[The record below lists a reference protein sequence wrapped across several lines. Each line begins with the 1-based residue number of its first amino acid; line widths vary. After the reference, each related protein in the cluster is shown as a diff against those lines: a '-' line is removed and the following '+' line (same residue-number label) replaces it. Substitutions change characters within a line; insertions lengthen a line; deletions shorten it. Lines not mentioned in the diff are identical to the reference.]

1 MFSTSAC
8 RRFVS
13 GWIIQSFQF
22 RLYICQWWIADETP
36 STFCFNKHSLFFY
49 PEFQGNILTL
59 RCLRKYLLISEDVHW
74 QLMADRFPQASIG
87 SLCEVW
93 FYMTASGACWH
104 WSGVQPPF
112 SRSHRPC
119 RRTNS
124 FGAQDFGSDGETRWE
139 AISQTFTSM
148 YLFVVSNRTDE
159 VKITYNDDYFNT
171 NVEFDPIEVV
181 CTATSVL
188 VGDVLAHVP
197 MLITEKVPI
206 AVRVGSRTE
215 VLMGSAPHTVITRG
229 GFNRHSLWPA
239 DFMLLCDQASVFM
252 FVNTRDAI

>member
-1 MFSTSAC
+1 
-8 RRFVS
+8 
-13 GWIIQSFQF
+13 
-22 RLYICQWWIADETP
+22 
-36 STFCFNKHSLFFY
+36 
-49 PEFQGNILTL
+49 
-59 RCLRKYLLISEDVHW
+59 
-74 QLMADRFPQASIG
+74 
-87 SLCEVW
+87 
-93 FYMTASGACWH
+93 
-104 WSGVQPPF
+104 
-112 SRSHRPC
+112 
-119 RRTNS
+119 
-124 FGAQDFGSDGETRWE
+124 
-139 AISQTFTSM
+139 M

-229 GFNRHSLWPA
+229 GFNRHSL
-239 DFMLLCDQASVFM
+239 
-252 FVNTRDAI
+252 